1 MKTKKT
7 KKNIANTE
15 SNKEML
21 TKYARKREKEET
33 ETEDGEALSIKPKKK
48 SKVVAL
54 KHKRVLDRIGRP
66 VKNDGKSRK
75 RESMYQAMIAE
86 GYSPEYA
93 RQGGLRKTRSWN
105 ELLEERLNDEKLS
118 YIHQTLVVAKKL
130 DYMLFSPE
138 VSDENI
144 YELIDSVGCVLKKI
158 IHGVAGTHAY
168 YFAPDNKSKLS
179 ALELAYKIR
188 GKMSPEVIKLET
200 GLSAMSDAELAELI
214 RKQKNKFTKND

>member
-48 SKVVAL
+48 KASLVNI
-54 KHKRVLDRIGRP
+54 KHKRVLDNAF
-66 VKNDGKSRK
+66 KNLRKSK
-75 RESMYQAMIAE
+75 KPSLYQAMLDA
-86 GYSPEYA
+86 GYSPSYA
-93 RQGGLRKTRSWN
+93 KSCTQLTETKNWQALTEKYLPDN
-105 ELLEERLNDEKLS
+105 LLITTHGDLMIAS
-118 YIHQTLVVAKKL
+118 KL
-130 DYMLFSPE
+130 DYMLFTPDIKD
-138 VSDENI
+138 DEI
-144 YELIDSVGCVLKKI
+144 YDLLISKGLMVKKI
-158 IHGVAGTHAY
+158 VHGVAGTHVWFY
-168 YFAPDNKSKLS
+168 SPDNKIRKD
-179 ALELAYKIR
+179 ATELGYKVK